1 MSLCLQL
8 PSASAA
14 RSLVVTVYLHDDLS
28 DIADA
33 QLHHDYFQHWLD
45 EMHTFTKHPVEL
57 IFRRNVPGIT
67 DIAYHGLPSTEIL
80 QAFTREIGD
89 LISNRIFSFMDKH
102 LLMTRDSYDHSG
114 LNYKAGLAYM
124 KGTTAIASIATYSA
138 PAHEIGHM
146 LSATHEDAEL
156 KFNGWI
162 CETYTH
168 PRIPARSHCYR
179 YSDQNRANISEYLK
193 YNSH

>member
-1 MSLCLQL
+1 MKKNYLLSILFGLSLCLQL

-89 LISNRIFSFMDKH
+89 LDLESDLLVHGQALADDARQLRSQRPELQGRSGLHERNHCNSLDSH
-102 LLMTRDSYDHSG
+102 LLGPCSRNRPYALSHS
-114 LNYKAGLAYM
+114 
-124 KGTTAIASIATYSA
+124 
-138 PAHEIGHM
+138 
-146 LSATHEDAEL
+146 
-156 KFNGWI
+156 
-162 CETYTH
+162 
-168 PRIPARSHCYR
+168 
-179 YSDQNRANISEYLK
+179 
-193 YNSH
+193 